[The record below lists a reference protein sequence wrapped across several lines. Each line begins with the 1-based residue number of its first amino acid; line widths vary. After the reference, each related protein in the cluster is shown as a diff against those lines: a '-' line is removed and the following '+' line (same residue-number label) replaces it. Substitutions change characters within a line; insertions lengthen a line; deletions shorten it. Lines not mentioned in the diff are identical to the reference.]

1 MIPAGVDIFLA
12 MARAD
17 MRCGFNRLSG
27 IAREH
32 IGYDPRCGAMFV
44 FYGKRRDAV
53 KVLFFDGSGICLYHK
68 RLDKARFRIPTVA
81 DAESSHVELT
91 EADLAV
97 LLEGVEVVE
106 HRNKRTRH

>member
-12 MARAD
+12 LKAVD

-27 IAREH
+27 LAREPV
-32 IGYDPRCGAMFV
+32 GCDPRCGAMFV

-53 KVLFFDGSGICLYHK
+53 KFLFFDGSGICLYYK
-68 RLDKARFRIPTVA
+68 RLDHARFRIPTVP
-81 DAESSHVELT
+81 DAESSHVELG

-106 HRNKRTRH
+106 RQSKRTRH